1 MTMAIASRTPATDGM
16 AAMIGTVL
24 SSLRRVPLLALIAVF
39 VVVPLAELYVIYKV
53 GDAIGILPTLAIL
66 VADSLL
72 GSWLL
77 KTQGRAVW
85 RRFNDTMRA
94 GQIPHREIID
104 GVLVIFGGA
113 FLITPG
119 FITDVFGVLLL
130 LPPTRA
136 GFRRIVASRLGRRVV
151 VSRPGRPGYDVDGTA
166 TERSAPECGVA
177 PRTGRRGGPGRP

>member
-77 KTQGRAVW
+77 KSQGRAVW

-94 GQIPHREIID
+94 GQIPHREVVD
-104 GVLVIFGGA
+104 GMLVIFGAA

-119 FITDVFGVLLL
+119 FLTDIIGALLL
-130 LPPTRA
+130 LPLTRPLFRNLVTRRIWTRA
-136 GFRRIVASRLGRRVV
+136 TFAASDAANERIRTRR
-151 VSRPGRPGYDVDGTA
+151 GRPPDYDVDGTA
-166 TERSAPECGVA
+166 QDRPEPEA
-177 PRTGRRGGPGRP
+177 DFQ